1 MKSYA
6 VVSRNNSY
14 IIYSRDGYALKNAN
28 FYFRLARHGR
38 CAIIAALLTL
48 LAVAPLRAEEK
59 ITLNFVNADIE
70 SVVKTVGIITGKNFI
85 LDPRVKGTI
94 NIVSSNPV
102 DRDLVYSILLSAL
115 RLQGFAAIEGP
126 GDTVKV
132 MPEAEAKFNYSQTT
146 RQRAGLNGDKIVT
159 HVYPLQYES
168 ANQLVPILRPLIGPN
183 NTISAYPNTN
193 TLVITDYASNIKRL
207 VRIIES
213 IDRPSQ
219 GDVEVIKLHN
229 TSAVDIAQILPR
241 LLQEGSGLPGQA
253 IPGVAVP
260 VDASQRFSIV
270 ADPRTNSLLV
280 RADNPSRISKIR
292 ALAAKL
298 DTAGETGGNI
308 HVVYLRNAEAPKL
321 AETLR
326 ALMSGESKT
335 TTGVSAMPQIP
346 GAPAAALTT
355 SSVPASSNS
364 SIQADAATNS
374 LIITAPEHTY
384 RTLRAVIDQ
393 LDTRR
398 AQIFVEALIVEVTSD
413 KAAEFG
419 FQWQDLTGI
428 NKTNTQ
434 VIGGTNFNGRGSG
447 RNIIDITTN
456 VGNAGRG
463 LNIGIIRGQ
472 VTLPGLGTVLNL
484 GVLARALE
492 SDANANILST
502 PNLLTMDNEEA
513 KIVIGKNVPFITG
526 SYAQSTTS
534 GVGGP
539 VNPFQTI
546 ERRDVGLTL
555 KVKPQIAEGGTVKLQ
570 IFQEVSS
577 IDDQSNVA
585 GIITNKR
592 SIESTVLVDDGQI
605 VVLGGLI
612 QDDTRNNVEKVPGF
626 GDIPLIG
633 NLFKTETRG
642 RVKTNLMVFL
652 RPYVLRSDIA
662 ARALTLDRY
671 DYIRNEQ
678 SGAQTKPHFLLPEYP
693 APLLPESST
702 VAPSAPAA
710 AAPAPAPAP

>member
-1 MKSYA
+1 MNGE
-6 VVSRNNSY
+6 VR
-14 IIYSRDGYALKNAN
+14 LKIRYR
-28 FYFRLARHGR
+28 FFSLAAHL
-38 CAIIAALLTL
+38 IPFALLMSLTL
-48 LAVAPLRAEEK
+48 FVSSSRAEEK

-70 SVVKTVGIITGKNFI
+70 SVVKTVGLITGKNFI
-85 LDPRVKGTI
+85 LDPRVKGTV

-126 GDTVKV
+126 GNTVKL

-146 RQRAGLNGDKIVT
+146 RRNVAANGDRIVT

-193 TLVITDYASNIKRL
+193 TLVITDYANNINRL

-219 GDVEVIKLHN
+219 GDVEVIRLTN

-241 LLQEGSGLPGQA
+241 LLQEGSGAPAVGVPGA
-253 IPGVAVP
+253 AVP
-260 VDASQRFSIV
+260 VDGSQRFSIV
-270 ADPRTNSLLV
+270 ADPRSNSLLV
-280 RADNPSRISKIR
+280 RADNRSRIAKIR

-298 DTAGETGGNI
+298 DAPGNPGGNI
-308 HVVYLRNAEAPKL
+308 RVVYLRNAEAPKL

-326 ALMSGESKT
+326 ALLSGESRT
-335 TTGVSAMPQIP
+335 TTGVSTPTAPP
-346 GAPAAALTT
+346 GVPGAALTT
-355 SSVPASSNS
+355 TSVPANASSA
-364 SIQADAATNS
+364 IQADAATNS
-374 LIITAPEHTY
+374 LVITAPEHVY

-398 AQIFVEALIVEVTSD
+398 AQIFVEALIVEVTSE

-428 NKTNTQ
+428 NKNNTQ
-434 VIGGTNFNGRGSG
+434 VIGGTNFNGRRTG
-447 RNIIDITTN
+447 RNIIDIAGN
-456 VGNAGRG
+456 IGNAGRG
-463 LNIGIIRGQ
+463 LNVGVVRGQ
-472 VTLPGLGTVLNL
+472 ITLPGLGTVLNL
-484 GVLARALE
+484 GALARALE
-492 SDANANILST
+492 ADANANILST

-555 KVKPQIAEGGTVKLQ
+555 KVKPQIAEAGTVKLQ

-605 VVLGGLI
+605 IVLGGLI
-612 QDDTRNNVEKVPGF
+612 QDDTRTNLEKVPLL

-642 RVKTNLMVFL
+642 RSKTNLMVFL
-652 RPYVLRSDIA
+652 RPYVLRNDVA

-671 DYIRNEQ
+671 DYIRNEEAGTQ
-678 SGAQTKPHFLLPEYP
+678 FRPHFLLPEYP
-693 APLLPESST
+693 SPLLPESST
-702 VAPSAPAA
+702 VGPTSAPPAVT
-710 AAPAPAPAP
+710 APPGSP

>member
-1 MKSYA
+1 MNGE
-6 VVSRNNSY
+6 VR
-14 IIYSRDGYALKNAN
+14 LKNRYR
-28 FYFRLARHGR
+28 FLILPDRL
-38 CAIIAALLTL
+38 ISLALIMILTL
-48 LAVAPLRAEEK
+48 FAGSLRAEEK

-70 SVVKTVGIITGKNFI
+70 SVVKTVGLITGKNFI
-85 LDPRVKGTI
+85 LDPRVKGTV

-126 GDTVKV
+126 GNTVKL

-146 RQRAGLNGDKIVT
+146 RRSAAINGDRIVT

-219 GDVEVIKLHN
+219 GDVEVIRLTN

-241 LLQEGSGLPGQA
+241 LLQEGSA
-253 IPGVAVP
+253 VPGVGVPGAAVP
-260 VDASQRFSIV
+260 VDGSQRFSIV
-270 ADPRTNSLLV
+270 ADPRSNSLLV
-280 RADNPSRISKIR
+280 RADNPSRIGKIR

-298 DTAGETGGNI
+298 DAPGGSGGNI

-326 ALMSGESKT
+326 ALLSGESRT
-335 TTGVSAMPQIP
+335 STGVSTP
-346 GAPAAALTT
+346 GSPPGVAGAALTT
-355 SSVPASSNS
+355 TSVPANTSSAV
-364 SIQADAATNS
+364 QADAATNS
-374 LIITAPEHTY
+374 LVITAPEHVY

-428 NKTNTQ
+428 NKNNTQ
-434 VIGGTNFNGRGSG
+434 VIGGTNFNARGSG
-447 RNIIDITTN
+447 RNIIDISSN
-456 VGNAGRG
+456 VGNVGRG
-463 LNIGIIRGQ
+463 LNVGVIRGQ
-472 VTLPGLGTVLNL
+472 ITLPGLGTVLNL
-484 GVLARALE
+484 GALARALE

-555 KVKPQIAEGGTVKLQ
+555 KVKPQITEGGTVKLK

-577 IDDQSNVA
+577 IDDRSNVA

-605 VVLGGLI
+605 IVLGGLI
-612 QDDTRNNVEKVPGF
+612 QDDTRTSLEKVPF
-626 GDIPLIG
+626 LGDIPLIG

-642 RVKTNLMVFL
+642 RSKTNLMVFL
-652 RPYVLRSDIA
+652 RPYVLRNDIA
-662 ARALTLDRY
+662 ARALTFDRY
-671 DYIRNEQ
+671 DYIRNEEV
-678 SGAQTKPHFLLPEYP
+678 GAQLRPHFLLPEYP
-693 APLLPESST
+693 SPLLPESSP
-702 VAPSAPAA
+702 VVPAPTPPAVSAPLSQ
-710 AAPAPAPAP
+710 P

>member
-1 MKSYA
+1 MFC
-6 VVSRNNSY
+6 SR
-14 IIYSRDGYALKNAN
+14 
-28 FYFRLARHGR
+28 
-38 CAIIAALLTL
+38 L
-48 LAVAPLRAEEK
+48 LAITLASLCTLGPLRAEEK

-70 SVVKTVGIITGKNFI
+70 SVVKTVGIITGRNFI

-126 GDTVKV
+126 GDTVKI
-132 MPEAEAKFNYSQTT
+132 MPEADAKFNYSQTT
-146 RQRAGLNGDKIVT
+146 PRRAGLTGDKIIT

-168 ANQLVPILRPLIGPN
+168 ANQLIPILRPLIGPN

-193 TLVITDYASNIKRL
+193 TLVITDYANNIKRL

-219 GDVEVIKLHN
+219 GDVEVIRLSN

-241 LLQEGSGLPGQA
+241 LLQEGSGAPGPGV
-253 IPGVAVP
+253 PGVAVL
-260 VDASQRFSIV
+260 DASQRFSIV
-270 ADPRTNSLLV
+270 ADPRSNSLLV
-280 RADNPSRISKIR
+280 RADNPSRVAKIR
-292 ALAAKL
+292 ALVTKL
-298 DTAGETGGNI
+298 DAPGASGGNI
-308 HVVYLRNAEAPKL
+308 RVVYLRNAEAPKL

-326 ALMSGESKT
+326 ALLSGESKT
-335 TTGVSAMPQIP
+335 TTSVSAAGQPP
-346 GAPAAALTT
+346 GITAPALTT
-355 SSVPASSNS
+355 SSVAAGTNS
-364 SIQADAATNS
+364 SVQADAATNS
-374 LIITAPEHTY
+374 LIITAPEHAY

-413 KAAEFG
+413 KASELG

-428 NKTNTQ
+428 NKNTTQ
-434 VIGGTNFNGRGSG
+434 VIGGTNFGGRGSG
-447 RNIIDITTN
+447 RNIIDITSNIGN
-456 VGNAGRG
+456 VGRG
-463 LNIGIIRGQ
+463 LNVGIIRGQ

-484 GVLARALE
+484 GALARALE

-513 KIVIGKNVPFITG
+513 KIVIGRNVPFITG

-534 GVGGP
+534 GAGGP

-577 IDDQSNVA
+577 IDDQSNVS

-605 VVLGGLI
+605 IVLGGLI
-612 QDDTRNNVEKVPGF
+612 QDDTRNNVEKVPGL

-652 RPYVLRSDIA
+652 RPYVLRNDVA
-662 ARALTLDRY
+662 ARTLTFDRY

-678 SGAQTKPHFLLPEYP
+678 VGAQPKPHFMLPEYP
-693 APLLPESST
+693 TPVLPESSDM
-702 VAPSAPAA
+702 APGVSEPAI
-710 AAPAPAPAP
+710 PAPAQ

>member
-1 MKSYA
+1 MKNRYRFFSFA
-6 VVSRNNSY
+6 
-14 IIYSRDGYALKNAN
+14 
-28 FYFRLARHGR
+28 AR
-38 CAIIAALLTL
+38 L
-48 LAVAPLRAEEK
+48 LALALFMLLSLFAGTSRAEEK

-70 SVVKTVGIITGKNFI
+70 SVVKTVGLITGKNFI

-126 GDTVKV
+126 GSTVKI
-132 MPEAEAKFNYSQTT
+132 MPEAEAKFNFSQTT
-146 RQRAGLNGDKIVT
+146 RDRAGLSGDKIVT

-193 TLVITDYASNIKRL
+193 TLVITDYASNIRRL
-207 VRIIES
+207 VRIIEA

-219 GDVEVIKLHN
+219 GDVEIIRLNN
-229 TSAVDIAQILPR
+229 TSAIDIAQILPR
-241 LLQEGSGLPGQA
+241 LLQESPGA
-253 IPGVAVP
+253 PAGVPGVPLA
-260 VDASQRFSIV
+260 VDASRRFSIV

-280 RADNPSRISKIR
+280 RADNASRVAKVR
-292 ALAAKL
+292 ALVAKL
-298 DTAGETGGNI
+298 DTPGAAGGNI

-326 ALMSGESKT
+326 ALIAGESKPAGGIAAPPLAAP
-335 TTGVSAMPQIP
+335 GV
-346 GAPAAALTT
+346 PAATANA
-355 SSVPASSNS
+355 SSVPASVNS

-419 FQWQDLTGI
+419 LQWQDLTGI
-428 NKTNTQ
+428 NKTDTQ
-434 VIGGTNFNGRGSG
+434 VIGGTNFNNRGSG

-456 VGNAGRG
+456 VGNAARG
-463 LNIGIIRGQ
+463 LNIGIVRGQ
-472 VTLPGLGTVLNL
+472 MSLPGLGTVLNL

-492 SDANANILST
+492 ADANANILST

-555 KVKPQIAEGGTVKLQ
+555 KVKPQITEAGTVKLQ

-612 QDDTRNNVEKVPGF
+612 QDDTRNNVEKVPGL
-626 GDIPLIG
+626 GDIPLLG
-633 NLFKTETRG
+633 HLFRTETRG

-678 SGAQTKPHFLLPEYP
+678 AGTQVRPHLFLPEYS
-693 APLLPESST
+693 APLLPESSN
-702 VAPSAPAA
+702 AIANPPAI
-710 AAPAPAPAP
+710 AAPTKEP